1 VNLWLLGA
9 VALLLGGMAP
19 ALSVASRGDPASRLV
34 GLVLGGQI
42 ATLALLLL
50 AQGFGQSSYLIVPL
64 VLAVLSFPGVLVF
77 TRLLRPRP

>member
-1 VNLWLLGA
+1 MNLWLIGA
-9 VALLLGGMAP
+9 VALLLGGMVP
-19 ALSVASRGDPASRLV
+19 ALYLASRGDPVPRLV
-34 GLVLGGQI
+34 GLVLSGQV

-77 TRLLRPRP
+77 TRLLRARP